1 MSAVKFIITGG
12 TIDKIYNEL
21 DGSLT
26 FTKSHMPA
34 MLDQSR
40 CKVDIITETVM
51 LKDSLE
57 MDDDDRS
64 LIKETCKTSD
74 ERMIIIS
81 HGTDTMVE
89 TAAVLATDLSSKT
102 IVLFGAMVPFTI
114 NYSDSMFNLGCA
126 ISAVQCLQEGVYIA
140 MNGKLFPWDDVRKN
154 RSEGVFQTKS

>member
-1 MSAVKFIITGG
+1 MSAIKFIITGG

-26 FTKSHMPA
+26 FTESHMPA

-40 CKVDIITETVM
+40 CKVEIMSETVM

-57 MDDDDRS
+57 MDDNDRS
-64 LIKETCKTSD
+64 LINQHCLESKEQ
-74 ERMIIIS
+74 MIIIS

-89 TAAVLATDLSSKT
+89 TAAVLAANLTGKT
-102 IVLFGAMVPFTI
+102 VVLFGAMVPFTI
-114 NYSDSMFNLGCA
+114 SYSDSMFNLGCA
-126 ISAVQCLQEGVYIA
+126 ISAVQCLQEGIYIA

-154 RSEGVFQTKS
+154 CEEGVFQTKS